1 MWGSGEEAV
10 ARRVAN
16 DPLLKAQMHSELGAV
31 SPYFVIP
38 SDRDDEWN
46 DARIKSFAIQAVI
59 GLTDNVSCNCLALK
73 CLVLPEGELGD
84 KFERIFRGVLS
95 QTKTEVS

>member
-1 MWGSGEEAV
+1 VWGSGEEAV